1 MCDVCLGEDDA
12 ENDEIVICD
21 ICYVGVHQQCHGGKI
36 KDSLPH
42 SDEPF
47 YCERCE
53 YLLKNKQKTCLDIE
67 CVYCPDF
74 DGALKQV

>member
-21 ICYVGVHQQCHGGKI
+21 ICFVGVHQTCYGGKI
-36 KDSLPH
+36 KDSLPKE
-42 SDEPF
+42 DEPF

-53 YLLKNKQKTCLDIE
+53 YLLKNK
-67 CVYCPDF
+67 
-74 DGALKQV
+74 